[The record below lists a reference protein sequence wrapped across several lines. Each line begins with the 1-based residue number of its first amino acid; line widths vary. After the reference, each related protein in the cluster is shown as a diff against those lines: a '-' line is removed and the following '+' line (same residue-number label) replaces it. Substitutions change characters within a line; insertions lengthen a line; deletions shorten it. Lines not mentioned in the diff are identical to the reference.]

1 MGSVGNRAVFFTDSV
16 GAGYNN
22 NNRSYI
28 DYLREWGVFDQIDR
42 FCQMGQCFGPYSL
55 IQPAGMDAFTLLS
68 SNSQARTAV
77 QNADYVFIQYGGNDA
92 EAIAA
97 NMMNSR
103 NGMKIGTPDD
113 DLQTSAKTSVCGYVN
128 GVIYYIKDLNP
139 NAKIIALESY
149 ISRDDSDR
157 WAECYQYYYQNFESS
172 VPTYVSNGTIIAAS
186 EAFREKVHGG
196 IYAWED
202 YNIPMIALSRE
213 LDNSFISLS
222 HLGPDRLHP
231 NESGHEMIATRI
243 KTFLEAGHYDSDEYQ
258 TFSGNALPS
267 TPTEPDDP
275 VNPPSGSVTQDSR
288 IIPDRYNTGLLTDK
302 SSLTQPTSNLIS
314 ALCPGNSAVIEG
326 KIFNNGI
333 VIDSIDTSKK
343 IVFKNCYFENEA
355 PYIIDVSATKPSG
368 YNNTTIYWW
377 LHPEIEFEDCE
388 FCRGYSCVTP
398 VLYLAYRRCK
408 FHNMAA
414 DCFKN
419 EVYAYDCYVYDIGS
433 GVTGNMMGIDGLPVH
448 ADGIQ
453 GTNGENIILSN
464 VRFEIPWCENH
475 LPNCSLFFK
484 HTQADT
490 SLVLDVQNVITNGGN
505 YDFNIEKSGG
515 GTVTGSVQ
523 FERGSSA
530 WKAMNNTVSGVAL
543 DIKDINKVYV
553 GSVWKDGNKA
563 YLSVTNDTAG
573 ARNFTIKTAS
583 KEYTRSIGAM
593 AMPTRGT
600 GESGET
606 ITVPPTTAFADL
618 PIDVVYEV
626 DISSSDEWIQ
636 VYDGGTLVRTQYFA
650 NSTIPNTPSDDKP
663 TQPDVPIIP
672 DEPPTGDEYMK
683 LYNEQHFYDIANAIR
698 QNDSAM
704 TGKTFK
710 PSEMAAKI
718 VETKN
723 NRYNAGVAYGM
734 AQSGSTI
741 PEGYMPTPTANKIIS
756 ANGTNIDVLNYATVT
771 VNVPSSVP
779 DGWVPAPAGTKIIE
793 ANGTGI
799 DVREYAFVNVNV
811 PSSGIPEGWVKPE
824 GNLHITANN
833 DLPLD
838 VSGIATITV
847 AVPTGGSEPTVK
859 TGSISVT
866 TSEDGFDLTFSEGL
880 PDLFV
885 LETADINLFDYD
897 YSQDIAFDPT
907 TGSIF
912 YLMPVSGSQTSLEA
926 VILFAEG
933 NTVNITVG
941 NITVGSKGWSWGSY
955 KAKSFTYKAYWY

>member
-1 MGSVGNRAVFFTDSV
+1 MGTVGNRAVFFTDSV

-28 DYLREWGVFDQIDR
+28 DYLKEWGVFNQVDR

-149 ISRDDSDR
+149 ISRSDSDK
-157 WAECYQYYYQNFESS
+157 WAEYYQYYYQNFESS

-213 LDNSFISLS
+213 ADDSFISLS
-222 HLGPDRLHP
+222 HLGADRLHP
-231 NESGHEMIATRI
+231 NEAGHQMIATRI

-275 VNPPSGSVTQDSR
+275 VIPPSGSVTQDSR

-314 ALCPGNSAVIEG
+314 ALCPGSSAVIEG

-333 VIDSIDTSKK
+333 VIDSIDTTKK

-355 PYIIDVSATKPSG
+355 PYIIDVSAQKPSG
-368 YNNTTIYWW
+368 YDSTTIYWW

-414 DCFKN
+414 DCFKH

-433 GVTGNMMGIDGLPVH
+433 GVSGNMMGIDGLPVH

-464 VRFEIPWCENH
+464 VRFEIPWCANH

-484 HTQADT
+484 HTQANT
-490 SLVLDVQNVITNGGN
+490 NLNLDVKNVITNGGN
-505 YDFNIEKSGG
+505 FDLHIEKSGG
-515 GTVTGSVQ
+515 GTITGSVQ
-523 FERGSSA
+523 FERGASA
-530 WKAMNNTVSGVAL
+530 WTAINRTVAGVSAVPT
-543 DIKDINKVYV
+543 DIDKVYV

-583 KEYTRSIGAM
+583 KEYTKSIGAM

-606 ITVPPTTAFADL
+606 ITVPPTTAFTDL

-626 DISSSDEWIQ
+626 DISASDEWIQ
-636 VYDGGTLVRTQYFA
+636 VYDGGTLVRTQFFA
-650 NSTIPNTPSDDKP
+650 NSTIPNTPSDDRP
-663 TQPDVPIIP
+663 TQPSTP
-672 DEPPTGDEYMK
+672 EGNENMK
-683 LYNEQHFYDIANAIR
+683 LYKEQHFFDIADAIR
-698 QNDSAM
+698 LDDSEFI
-704 TGKTFK
+704 GKTFK
-710 PSEMAAKI
+710 PSEMAANVVK
-718 VETKN
+718 TKQ
-723 NRYNAGVAYGM
+723 NRYYAGVAYGM

-741 PEGYMPTPTANKIIS
+741 PDGYMPTPTQNKPITQ
-756 ANGTNIDVLNYATVT
+756 NGTGIDVLNYATVDVNVQPDLSGYIPTPTENKPITANSSVPIDVLNFATVT
-771 VNVPSSVP
+771 VNVPTTGASEPYTYTATKTCTLDDSTGGYAVVLKASDFDRGTLP
-779 DGWVPAPAGTKIIE
+779 DAVIIKQNAFTDASYGT
-793 ANGTGI
+793 
-799 DVREYAFVNVNV
+799 Y
-811 PSSGIPEGWVKPE
+811 
-824 GNLHITANN
+824 NN
-833 DLPLD
+833 DVVWLKRL
-838 VSGIATITV
+838 
-847 AVPTGGSEPTVK
+847 
-859 TGSISVT
+859 
-866 TSEDGFDLTFSEGL
+866 
-880 PDLFV
+880 
-885 LETADINLFDYD
+885 
-897 YSQDIAFDPT
+897 
-907 TGSIF
+907 
-912 YLMPVSGSQTSLEA
+912 
-926 VILFAEG
+926 
-933 NTVNITVG
+933 
-941 NITVGSKGWSWGSY
+941 GSKVHRMGAAQSTNTRNWFIYSDDSEIYIYPPQATASTSCNIECVW
-955 KAKSFTYKAYWY
+955 F